1 MNNIKVRTKLLVL
14 SIFAVCSIIIMLVL
28 SLVDAGRGVVV
39 SVGAV
44 LAILMAVC
52 SILTAGSISK
62 AMHLSVDYVERMSTG
77 NFTQDLPEGLNA
89 REDDFGSLGNSLKEM
104 KIWIGKLI
112 GNIKKQADDIE
123 IIVEDINNSVTE
135 LNSSIEDVAGTTED
149 LAAGMEQTAA
159 SAAEIREASE
169 NIQIATDDMKEKASE
184 GAREVKSIHDRSIKV
199 EEETREQRKNV
210 EMISS
215 EIGSSLSVALEE
227 AQVVTEIK
235 VLTESIMAI
244 TNKTNLLALN
254 AAIEAASAGAAGK
267 GFAVVAD
274 EIRTLA
280 EQSKDAV
287 VKIQSVTQAVTGS
300 VDRLSGDA
308 RKLLDFVQ
316 NDVARMLSDFSN
328 TTTEYGKD
336 VQYINSLV
344 TVFSDTAQDLHRQIS
359 GIMNSIDEISN
370 ASHAGAEGTTSI
382 AHSIDTIRNQSK
394 RVVEEAEQT
403 RETVEILDY
412 EVAKISVL
420 SEDY

>member
-1 MNNIKVRTKLLVL
+1 
-14 SIFAVCSIIIMLVL
+14 
-28 SLVDAGRGVVV
+28 
-39 SVGAV
+39 
-44 LAILMAVC
+44 
-52 SILTAGSISK
+52 
-62 AMHLSVDYVERMSTG
+62 
-77 NFTQDLPEGLNA
+77 
-89 REDDFGSLGNSLKEM
+89 
-104 KIWIGKLI
+104 
-112 GNIKKQADDIE
+112 
-123 IIVEDINNSVTE
+123 
-135 LNSSIEDVAGTTED
+135 
-149 LAAGMEQTAA
+149 
-159 SAAEIREASE
+159 
-169 NIQIATDDMKEKASE
+169 
-184 GAREVKSIHDRSIKV
+184 
-199 EEETREQRKNV
+199 
-210 EMISS
+210 MISS

-394 RVVEEAEQT
+394 RVVEEAEQA